1 MIFTLLCKSSVN
13 KNSIMKIFFFLL
25 HLLLLSKK
33 IKNLITNSLMKNTLF
48 SFFILFIT
56 SQSYSQ
62 VYIPAYASVASQCSS
77 ANILSNLTEFEN
89 LGVKR
94 RGTIPLQNTLNWLKN
109 KYLSYGYA
117 ASQMQE
123 FSFTNGAFTCK
134 NLVLTK
140 IGTLYPNIYV
150 IIDGH
155 YDSIA
160 GKGTNDNGSGI
171 VTILEVARLLQNIP
185 TEYSIKFINFSG
197 EEDGL
202 IGSQNFVSNVVNAT
216 TPKMNI
222 RLVFNIDEVG
232 GTAGMINNNITCE
245 RDTGS
250 PTSNNA
256 ASNTITNELIACVGL
271 YSILST
277 TLSYAYA
284 SDYMPFED
292 NNEVITGFFETNE
305 TPYRHTV
312 NDLLVNMDP
321 TYVYNVA
328 KAAIG
333 AMMHFSVASTTTL
346 QNDNFQS
353 EFQVSFFPNPTKD
366 TLNINLGTL
375 RGNNYSFSLIDLQG
389 KIVFTKNFENAKQL
403 ETIPL
408 NGFSKGMYVAVLKSE
423 SHEIKKKIMI
433 D

>member
-1 MIFTLLCKSSVN
+1 
-13 KNSIMKIFFFLL
+13 
-25 HLLLLSKK
+25 
-33 IKNLITNSLMKNTLF
+33 
-48 SFFILFIT
+48 
-56 SQSYSQ
+56 
-62 VYIPAYASVASQCSS
+62 
-77 ANILSNLTEFEN
+77 
-89 LGVKR
+89 
-94 RGTIPLQNTLNWLKN
+94 
-109 KYLSYGYA
+109 
-117 ASQMQE
+117 MQE
-123 FSFTNGAFTCK
+123 HSFTNGAFICK
-134 NLVLTK
+134 NLVVTK
-140 IGTLYPNIYV
+140 IGTLYPNTYV

-155 YDSIA
+155 YDSIT

-202 IGSQNFVSNVVNAT
+202 IGSQNFVSTVVNAT
-216 TPKMNI
+216 TPKMDI

-232 GTAGMINNNITCE
+232 GRAGMTNNNITCE

-271 YSILST
+271 YSPLST

-321 TYVYNVA
+321 TYVYNIA

-333 AMMHFSVASTTTL
+333 AMMHFAIASTNTL
-346 QNDNFQS
+346 ENDNFQS
-353 EFQVSFFPNPTKD
+353 DFQVSFFPNPTKD

-375 RGNNYSFSLIDLQG
+375 PDTNYTFSLIDLQG
-389 KIVFTKNFENAKQL
+389 KVVFRKNFENAKQL
-403 ETIPL
+403 EIISV
-408 NGFSKGMYVAVLKSE
+408 NGFSRGMYVAVLETKSQQ
-423 SHEIKKKIMI
+423 ITKKIVI